1 MELDEMKAHLKKID
15 ESKKK
20 EVEETKEFVKK

>member
-1 MELDEMKAHLKKID
+1 MSPSMRRKIFEVENVLIKKID

-20 EVEETKEFVKK
+20 DSK